1 MELHLDRE
9 TILVVDDDLE
19 IRALVKFFLER
30 AGYAIATATDGE
42 DGLNVFRSGRPRIA
56 LLLTDVRMPNMNGF
70 DLADRVLELDSELP
84 VLFMSGD
91 ASNASRGLG
100 CVRSLSQRLSWSAEC
115 TRGWKRGANSK
126 NATLA
131 RPDR

>member
-1 MELHLDRE
+1 MEIHQERE

-19 IRALVKFFLER
+19 IRAVVKVFLEQ
-30 AGYAIATATDGE
+30 AGYAVATATDGE
-42 DGLNVFRSGRPRIA
+42 DGLNVFRSGRSRIA

-91 ASNASRGLG
+91 AWNASRGLG
-100 CVRSLSQRLSWSAEC
+100 CVAKPFTAVELVSRVHEGLEAWRKRQR
-115 TRGWKRGANSK
+115 RNS
-126 NATLA
+126 NAA
-131 RPDR
+131 